1 MNRIENAFKNKPIF
15 MPYFPLGYPDL
26 DTSIDVIEALAKNG
40 ADLIEVGLSF
50 SDPLADGPVIQHATQ
65 IALEKGITV
74 QKSLEAVKELRNR
87 GVDIPLVLMGYYNP
101 MLAYSLQK
109 FVRDAVEVG
118 ADGFIVPDLPM
129 EEADEFMS
137 ALEKLGGR
145 VDGGVVPP
153 SYRDHRSA
161 GEAEVLG
168 GNRASTADS
177 PALAPGASVAKN
189 ARSSAHYS
197 PDALRGHERLP
208 LIQMLAPTTPPD
220 RMELIARNAQGFIY
234 LVSVTGVTGE
244 RKSISEGL
252 GELIARVR
260 AHTVAPV
267 CVGFG
272 ISTPEQARQVGAL
285 ADGVIVGSACVKT
298 IGASENPVE
307 VAREFARSFRDAL
320 NSSAG

>member
-26 DTSIDVIEALAKNG
+26 ETSIEVIEALAKHG

-65 IALEKGITV
+65 VALEKGVTV
-74 QKSLEAVKELRNR
+74 RKSVEVVKELRRR

-101 MLAYSLQK
+101 MLAYGLEK
-109 FVRDAVEVG
+109 FVCDAIEAG

-129 EEADEFMS
+129 EESDEFQS
-137 ALEKLGGR
+137 ALEKVHGL
-145 VDGGVVPP
+145 DQ
-153 SYRDHRSA
+153 S
-161 GEAEVLG
+161 
-168 GNRASTADS
+168 
-177 PALAPGASVAKN
+177 
-189 ARSSAHYS
+189 
-197 PDALRGHERLP
+197 
-208 LIQMLAPTTPPD
+208 LIPMLAPTSSPE
-220 RMELIARNAQGFIY
+220 RMERIARTAKGFVY

-260 AHTVAPV
+260 EHTSIPV

-272 ISTPEQARQVGAL
+272 IGTPEQAREVGKM
-285 ADGVIVGSACVKT
+285 ADGVIVGTACVRT
-298 IGASENPVE
+298 IGSSETPVE
-307 VAREFARSFRDAL
+307 TAKQFAASFYRAL
-320 NSSAG
+320 K